1 MLSLA
6 ILQEKTAGATSAPT
20 TAGNWLP
27 SVVVIG
33 ILLVVIAILVVAVV
47 AILWR
52 SEWESIPGGK
62 TAIWFSAIVI
72 VILAVMT
79 LIYLVPGVASV
90 LASVLGSVGPTVAA
104 LITALLAFLGVVL
117 AQIVT
122 VLVFGIGR
130 LLDLRSN
137 QERDKEVQDRETIR
151 AQEEILRE
159 TIRAQEDILDRSLDR
174 ITDLL
179 SGVPLREPNLEDVD
193 RRAAARAWV
202 LTALARLERD
212 HKKILLQ
219 ILHAANLTKKGGTD
233 GHEQPIIT
241 LRGADLSGANLDDA
255 ELSGDSLNG
264 AKLSGAT
271 LRNAALREADLSGA
285 DLSDADLSDANLRDA
300 KGVTNE
306 QLSAASSLEG
316 ATMPDGQTL
325 KSTTNPDGPIFE
337 DWLKSQGRKEDGE
350 NE

>member
-90 LASVLGSVGPTVAA
+90 LGSVGPTVAA

-137 QERDKEVQDRETIR
+137 QERDKEVQDRETMR

-219 ILHAANLTKKGGTD
+219 FLHAANLTKKGGTD

-325 KSTTNPDGPIFE
+325 KR
-337 DWLKSQGRKEDGE
+337 LV
-350 NE
+350 